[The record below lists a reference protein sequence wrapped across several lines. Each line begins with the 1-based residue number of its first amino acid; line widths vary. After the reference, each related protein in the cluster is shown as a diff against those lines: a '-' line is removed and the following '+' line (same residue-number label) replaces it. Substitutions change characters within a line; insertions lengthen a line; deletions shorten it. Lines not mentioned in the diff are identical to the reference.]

1 MSDELPEILSNER
14 VYEGPLVAVDHARL
28 RFPDGSEGDRQT
40 VVHPGAVA
48 LVALLD
54 DDRLLLVEQYRHPAR
69 QRLLEVPA
77 GTREPGEPPAVT
89 ARREL
94 REETGYDAES
104 IVRIGGA
111 WMAPGF
117 TNEYIDIYLATGL
130 FEAPL
135 DTGDEED
142 LGRADRDHARGTRCR
157 HRRGAGGGRED
168 DHRVPPLRPLRAR
181 SAPAREL
188 NPRAATRRATCPPS
202 R

>member
-14 VYEGPLVAVDHARL
+14 VYEGPLFAVDHARL

-54 DDRLLLVEQYRHPAR
+54 DERLLLVEQYRHPAR
-69 QRLLEVPA
+69 RRLLEVPA

-142 LGRADRDHARGTRCR
+142 LGAPIAITLDELDAAIGEGRVEDAKTIIAFHLYGRCVRDPL
-157 HRRGAGGGRED
+157 
-168 DHRVPPLRPLRAR
+168 PPG
-181 SAPAREL
+181 S
-188 NPRAATRRATCPPS
+188 
-202 R
+202 